1 MCARMKTMLSVV
13 ALSFVFSPLSVQASC
28 FDPTVKMRFAP
39 LVGPVTS
46 QQVFASTA
54 QGAAAG
60 IAIGGAV
67 GGITSVIDENQTRL
81 LAPIALVG
89 SVIGGVQ
96 GYRSLARIRKAQQL
110 ELSQATFY
118 YLSHPDFADEQT
130 TDEEREH
137 AISLVQGFIDDIL
150 VEYFPKL
157 PRIERTRFFEKVI
170 RSAEKLDL
178 EEKGCKTKENGS
190 FKISRNKLMRLIA
203 RELLPSYQFPEDPSE
218 E

>member
-1 MCARMKTMLSVV
+1 MKTILSVV
-13 ALSFVFSPLSVQASC
+13 ALSFVFSPISAQSSC
-28 FDPTVKMRFAP
+28 FDPAVKLRFAP
-39 LVGPVTS
+39 ITDPVTS
-46 QQVFASTA
+46 KQVAASTA
-54 QGAAAG
+54 NGAAAG

-67 GGITSVIDENQTRL
+67 GGITAAIDENQAKL

-137 AISLVQGFIDDIL
+137 AITLVQGFIDDIL
-150 VEYFPKL
+150 VKHFPQL
-157 PRIERTRFFEKVI
+157 PRIERTRFFEKAI
-170 RSAEKLDL
+170 HSAEKLDL
-178 EEKGCKTKENGS
+178 EEKGCRTKENGQ

-203 RELLPSYQFPEDPSE
+203 QDLLPSYRFPEDPSE